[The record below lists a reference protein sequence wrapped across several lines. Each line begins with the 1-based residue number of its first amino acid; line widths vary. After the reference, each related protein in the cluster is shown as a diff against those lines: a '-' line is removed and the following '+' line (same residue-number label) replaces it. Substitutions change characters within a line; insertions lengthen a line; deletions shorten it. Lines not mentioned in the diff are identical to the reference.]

1 MLVPGYEVVPGQ
13 RFCITRHGSGR
24 AGVLRYDL
32 WHGREAEIGCS
43 SCKTDALLLCRM
55 THTALA
61 VLVAIA
67 ASAVV
72 LAKVDNII
80 HEVSFA
86 EVYRYAARSPW
97 PHPGPILPQIPP

>member
-1 MLVPGYEVVPGQ
+1 
-13 RFCITRHGSGR
+13 
-24 AGVLRYDL
+24 
-32 WHGREAEIGCS
+32 
-43 SCKTDALLLCRM
+43 M

-80 HEVSFA
+80 HEVRFA